1 MRLVSLIFWGL
12 IFLVGPALLAL
23 GIKFFYEELR
33 PRWWTKISGTVVK
46 SEIKHETSARYQ
58 QYLPIIEY
66 TYASRNATF
75 RKTANL
81 YSSGTLD
88 GATSKTAKYPLES
101 SVTIMVNPRNPQ
113 QSALE
118 TKVTPASFFFILSGG
133 LFTVF
138 EIFFRAELL
147 DFFRLV
153 SQSH

>member
-1 MRLVSLIFWGL
+1 
-12 IFLVGPALLAL
+12 
-23 GIKFFYEELR
+23 
-33 PRWWTKISGTVVK
+33 
-46 SEIKHETSARYQ
+46 
-58 QYLPIIEY
+58 
-66 TYASRNATF
+66 
-75 RKTANL
+75 
-81 YSSGTLD
+81 
-88 GATSKTAKYPLES
+88 
-101 SVTIMVNPRNPQ
+101 MVNPRNPQ